1 LEVRL
6 ENQEKQHISLTTEQY
21 FLLFITRTGLI
32 NKVFFCLNQEL
43 FRDGKEIQ
51 DMGLQGRRNAH
62 GSQRAHETYLFN

>member
-1 LEVRL
+1 M
-6 ENQEKQHISLTTEQY
+6 
-21 FLLFITRTGLI
+21 
-32 NKVFFCLNQEL
+32 VFFCLNQEL